1 MKAVYLTFLM
11 LLLTLPGAAQA
22 DIEVLG
28 LFKGAALLK
37 IDGEQKMVKVGQQW
51 KGVALLKANSREALA
66 DVNGERMTLTVS
78 TRIGTNF
85 IRPAT
90 STVRIRRNANRQYIT
105 NATINGRG
113 TTVLV
118 DTGANIVAMNSST
131 ARALGVD
138 FEDAPRSRV
147 STASGVA
154 NAWSVMLDSVVVGG
168 ITVPHVQASVIEGG
182 FPEMVL
188 LGVSYLQ
195 YVDMQ
200 EKDGVLVLTGKF

>member
-1 MKAVYLTFLM
+1 MKTGYLICLV
-11 LLLTLPGAAQA
+11 LLLTLSGAARA
-22 DIEVLG
+22 DVEVLG

-37 IDGEQKMVKVGQQW
+37 IDGEQKMIKVGQQW

-78 TRIGTNF
+78 TRISTNF
-85 IRPAT
+85 VKPAT

-105 NATINGRG
+105 NATINGFG

-118 DTGANIVAMNSST
+118 DTGANIVAMNSNT

-138 FEDAPRSRV
+138 FENAPRSRV

-154 NAWSVMLDSVVVGG
+154 NAWSVMLDSVNVGG
-168 ITVPHVQASVIEGG
+168 INVQHVQASVIEGG

-188 LGVSYLQ
+188 LGVTYLQ
-195 YVDMQ
+195 HVDMQ
-200 EKDGVLVLTGKF
+200 EKDGVLMLTGKF